1 MFRLLKIDFRKY
13 YYSKSFW
20 ILIVIYL
27 GLNVLTF
34 FLAELV
40 MNNMVVNAEQ
50 NSPMP
55 VTIPGFS
62 LYNFPLIWHNLTFL
76 GGFLKIFLALI
87 VIISITN
94 EFSQKTIRLN
104 IMSGLSRNQFLA
116 SKVFFVAI
124 LSGLSTLILFLSGTI
139 LGFMKAE
146 QIGLLLFFE
155 KIEFIPTYFLELF
168 TFTSIA
174 MVVAFWLKRSGIAIG
189 FMALYFY
196 ILEPILSF
204 VVPDEIAP
212 YLPMEAIG
220 NLIDVPN
227 SSMMKMFGV
236 NFSEVV
242 SMPDVVSC
250 LIYCILSI
258 LAVYLMINRKDL

>member
-20 ILIVIYL
+20 ILIAIYL
-27 GLNVLTF
+27 SLNVLTF

-40 MNNMVVNAEQ
+40 LNNMVVNAEQ
-50 NSPMP
+50 NAPMQM
-55 VTIPGFS
+55 TIPGFS
-62 LYNFPLIWHNLTFL
+62 LYDFPLIWHNLTFL

-94 EFSQKTIRLN
+94 EFSQKTVRLN
-104 IMSGLSRNQFLA
+104 IMSGLSRNQFLV

-124 LSGLSTLILFLSGTI
+124 VSGLSTFILFLSGTI
-139 LGFMKAE
+139 LGLMKAE
-146 QIGLLLFFE
+146 QLSFMLFFE
-155 KIEFIPTYFLELF
+155 KIEFIPAYFLELY

-196 ILEPILSF
+196 IIEPVLSF
-204 VVPDEIAP
+204 LVPEQLEP

-227 SSMMKMFGV
+227 SSMMQMFGV
-236 NFSEVV
+236 NFSEAV
-242 SMPDVVSC
+242 SMPDLVSC
-250 LIYCILSI
+250 LIYCLLSF